1 MKYATATIGAVFIF
15 VAVVV
20 VSMFANG
27 FLPAAFQRPVFIV
40 LGLFGFGGTPAL
52 LVGLAIGSLAA
63 VSSFRSTL
71 GRHTVT
77 ADRK

>member
-1 MKYATATIGAVFIF
+1 MKYAIATIGAVFIF

-27 FLPAAFQRPVFIV
+27 LLPTSFQQRVFIG

-52 LVGLAIGSLAA
+52 LVGIAVGSLAA

-71 GRHTVT
+71 VQYTVI
-77 ADRK
+77 AERN